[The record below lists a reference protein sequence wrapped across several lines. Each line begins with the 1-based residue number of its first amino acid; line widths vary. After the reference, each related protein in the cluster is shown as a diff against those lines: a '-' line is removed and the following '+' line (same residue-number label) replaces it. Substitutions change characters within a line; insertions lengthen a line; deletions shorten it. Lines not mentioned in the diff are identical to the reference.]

1 MDVLTE
7 LRNSCHSAEIK
18 LYPNAFKY
26 FCYSKSFLYEIYS
39 LGNGFLKL
47 LGNCVYGITYQQL
60 YYTGHKE
67 LSYMHI
73 CVFTINKTPWQLPI

>member
-18 LYPNAFKY
+18 LYPNVFKY

-47 LGNCVYGITYQQL
+47 LGSCVYGITY
-60 YYTGHKE
+60 
-67 LSYMHI
+67 
-73 CVFTINKTPWQLPI
+73 

>member
-7 LRNSCHSAEIK
+7 LQNSCHSAEIK

-26 FCYSKSFLYEIYS
+26 FCYSKSFPYKIVIGKWLFKVVGEHTMFMVLRTNI
-39 LGNGFLKL
+39 
-47 LGNCVYGITYQQL
+47 
-60 YYTGHKE
+60 YYTAHKE

-73 CVFTINKTPWQLPI
+73 TCVWQLPI